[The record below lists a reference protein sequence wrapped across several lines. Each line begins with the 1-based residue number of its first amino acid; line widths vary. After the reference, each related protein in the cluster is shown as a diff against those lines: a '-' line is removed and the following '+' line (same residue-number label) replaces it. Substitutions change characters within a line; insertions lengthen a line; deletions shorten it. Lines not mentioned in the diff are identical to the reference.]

1 MLAQVENPGDG
12 YGTNPGSESMAPGSG
27 APAPGSGI
35 APSGTEISAA
45 GSGTAGETDQKG
57 GFFARK
63 SAKKKSQEKGLEERA
78 QRFRDDGVRHKA
90 KLIGVDDVSDSRGEK
105 LCQDS
110 MMKLKG
116 FAAAARSRGEHKQ
129 RVVIH
134 LSLSGLRISDDKSA
148 VVEHE
153 SVLEKI
159 SFIAKDS
166 TDTRA
171 FGFVCGAEGQHRF
184 YAIKTAQLAETV
196 VADLRDLFQVVQGL
210 KMRVKVEDPGVEQ
223 ITPNE
228 QSHDGD
234 TMQGGETLFGRDEDT
249 NKITNGLD
257 QLDLFGV
264 MSTQPDISI
273 SPTRASSQPPSW
285 FSFNDNHNHV
295 PSHLS
300 EPSPWGSAPP
310 QTTPS
315 STSPAVNPFA
325 DIHAT
330 SSLPPSS
337 SLSSLAPGNP
347 FAHGYMDS
355 LRNGSSALPATAA
368 AAIITPP
375 PRNKNNVSNRA
386 AGSQHMQTPGS
397 LELFGSDLFSSADAS
412 STGPSL
418 YTAAS
423 TQSNIAAL
431 QGLHTAITNA
441 VTFGSQMPYPP
452 RPSGFSQAAPTAHLP
467 KPPTAIPSPQAFPVL
482 AIAGAFGLAQA
493 PFGAQSQPAS
503 AWASPPG
510 MAYRATSPAIG
521 AGVWPPCGPPPSPW
535 GAVQPAAIAQAAAQ
549 SYQPNHFQVAP
560 ILTPPVA
567 MPVAV
572 PVRGVAVH
580 GERPRPSQTD
590 AFQTLDPLG
599 SGGAGAGVGA
609 DVPWGKEMFKMA
621 QPAKPSLSQMQNG
634 ATMPSTNQQWPGQSL
649 AGTTAFP
656 TANQHQPAQPTPT
669 GAILGAPSLVP
680 QVPWQQGPTGSDAFG
695 GNPFGL

>member
-148 VVEHE
+148 
-153 SVLEKI
+153 
-159 SFIAKDS
+159 
-166 TDTRA
+166 
-171 FGFVCGAEGQHRF
+171 
-184 YAIKTAQLAETV
+184 AETV

>member
-234 TMQGGETLFGRDEDT
+234 IMQGGETLFGRDEDT

-315 STSPAVNPFA
+315 STSPA
-325 DIHAT
+325 
-330 SSLPPSS
+330 
-337 SLSSLAPGNP
+337 
-347 FAHGYMDS
+347 
-355 LRNGSSALPATAA
+355 
-368 AAIITPP
+368 
-375 PRNKNNVSNRA
+375 
-386 AGSQHMQTPGS
+386 TPGS

>member
-1 MLAQVENPGDG
+1 MSAQVENPGDG

-295 PSHLS
+295 PSPLS

-315 STSPAVNPFA
+315 STSPA
-325 DIHAT
+325 
-330 SSLPPSS
+330 
-337 SLSSLAPGNP
+337 
-347 FAHGYMDS
+347 
-355 LRNGSSALPATAA
+355 
-368 AAIITPP
+368 
-375 PRNKNNVSNRA
+375 
-386 AGSQHMQTPGS
+386 TPGS
-397 LELFGSDLFSSADAS
+397 LELFGSDLFSADAS

-431 QGLHTAITNA
+431 QGLHTAITTA

-482 AIAGAFGLAQA
+482 AVAGAFGLAQA

-535 GAVQPAAIAQAAAQ
+535 GAAQPAAMAQAAAQ

-590 AFQTLDPLG
+590 AFQMLDPLG
-599 SGGAGAGVGA
+599 SGGAGAGAGAGAGVGA

-621 QPAKPSLSQMQNG
+621 QPAKPSLSQMQNGAG

>member
-1 MLAQVENPGDG
+1 MNARAHTQLHTRHPLSRRSAQRSHEA
-12 YGTNPGSESMAPGSG
+12 S
-27 APAPGSGI
+27 
-35 APSGTEISAA
+35 
-45 GSGTAGETDQKG
+45 
-57 GFFARK
+57 R
-63 SAKKKSQEKGLEERA
+63 SQEKGLEERA

-223 ITPNE
+223 VRCSTWAPTGE
-228 QSHDGD
+228 GHRS
-234 TMQGGETLFGRDEDT
+234 QGCCTVGLVYS
-249 NKITNGLD
+249 GLD

-273 SPTRASSQPPSW
+273 SPTVSSCVLYSHNNNCHSPLSDGDVTTVLVSDYRASSQPPSW

-386 AGSQHMQTPGS
+386 AGSQHMQVT
-397 LELFGSDLFSSADAS
+397 FC
-412 STGPSL
+412 PSL

>member
-1 MLAQVENPGDG
+1 MSAQVENPGDG
-12 YGTNPGSESMAPGSG
+12 YGTNPGSVTMAPGSG
-27 APAPGSGI
+27 APALGSGI

-63 SAKKKSQEKGLEERA
+63 SVKKKPQEKGLEERA

-234 TMQGGETLFGRDEDT
+234 KMQGGKTLFGHDEDT

-264 MSTQPDISI
+264 MSTQPDISS
-273 SPTRASSQPPSW
+273 SPT
-285 FSFNDNHNHV
+285 
-295 PSHLS
+295 
-300 EPSPWGSAPP
+300 
-310 QTTPS
+310 
-315 STSPAVNPFA
+315 
-325 DIHAT
+325 
-330 SSLPPSS
+330 
-337 SLSSLAPGNP
+337 
-347 FAHGYMDS
+347 
-355 LRNGSSALPATAA
+355 
-368 AAIITPP
+368 
-375 PRNKNNVSNRA
+375 
-386 AGSQHMQTPGS
+386 TPGS
-397 LELFGSDLFSSADAS
+397 LELFSSDLFSSADAS

-431 QGLHTAITNA
+431 QGLHTANTTA

-452 RPSGFSQAAPTAHLP
+452 RPADFAQAAPTAHLP
-467 KPPTAIPSPQAFPVL
+467 KPPTAIPSPQAFPGL
-482 AIAGAFGLAQA
+482 AMAGAFGLAQA
-493 PFGAQSQPAS
+493 PFGAQPQPAS
-503 AWASPPG
+503 VWASPPG

-535 GAVQPAAIAQAAAQ
+535 GAVQPAGMAQAAAQ
-549 SYQPNHFQVAP
+549 PYQPNHFQVAP
-560 ILTPPVA
+560 ILTPPVT

-580 GERPRPSQTD
+580 GERPRPPQTD

-656 TANQHQPAQPTPT
+656 ATNQHQPAQPTPT

-680 QVPWQQGPTGSDAFG
+680 QIPWQQGPTGSDAFG

>member
-273 SPTRASSQPPSW
+273 SPT
-285 FSFNDNHNHV
+285 
-295 PSHLS
+295 
-300 EPSPWGSAPP
+300 
-310 QTTPS
+310 
-315 STSPAVNPFA
+315 
-325 DIHAT
+325 
-330 SSLPPSS
+330 
-337 SLSSLAPGNP
+337 
-347 FAHGYMDS
+347 
-355 LRNGSSALPATAA
+355 
-368 AAIITPP
+368 
-375 PRNKNNVSNRA
+375 
-386 AGSQHMQTPGS
+386 TPGS

>member
-1 MLAQVENPGDG
+1 MSAQVENPGDG
-12 YGTNPGSESMAPGSG
+12 YGTNPGSVTMAPGSG
-27 APAPGSGI
+27 APALGSGI

-63 SAKKKSQEKGLEERA
+63 SVKKKPQEKGLEERA

-234 TMQGGETLFGRDEDT
+234 KMQGGKTLFGHDEDT

-264 MSTQPDISI
+264 MSTQPDISS
-273 SPTRASSQPPSW
+273 SPT
-285 FSFNDNHNHV
+285 
-295 PSHLS
+295 
-300 EPSPWGSAPP
+300 
-310 QTTPS
+310 
-315 STSPAVNPFA
+315 
-325 DIHAT
+325 
-330 SSLPPSS
+330 
-337 SLSSLAPGNP
+337 
-347 FAHGYMDS
+347 
-355 LRNGSSALPATAA
+355 
-368 AAIITPP
+368 
-375 PRNKNNVSNRA
+375 
-386 AGSQHMQTPGS
+386 TPGS
-397 LELFGSDLFSSADAS
+397 LELFSSDLFSSADAS

-431 QGLHTAITNA
+431 QGLHTANTTA

-452 RPSGFSQAAPTAHLP
+452 RPADFAQAAPTAHLP
-467 KPPTAIPSPQAFPVL
+467 KPPTAIPSPQAFPGL
-482 AIAGAFGLAQA
+482 AMAGAFGLAQA
-493 PFGAQSQPAS
+493 PFGAQPQPAS
-503 AWASPPG
+503 VWASPPG

-535 GAVQPAAIAQAAAQ
+535 GAVQPAGMAQAAAQ
-549 SYQPNHFQVAP
+549 PYQPNHFQVAP
-560 ILTPPVA
+560 ILTPPVTI
-567 MPVAV
+567 PVAV

-580 GERPRPSQTD
+580 GERPRPPQTD

-656 TANQHQPAQPTPT
+656 ATNQHQPAQPTPT

-680 QVPWQQGPTGSDAFG
+680 QIPWQQGPTGSDAFG